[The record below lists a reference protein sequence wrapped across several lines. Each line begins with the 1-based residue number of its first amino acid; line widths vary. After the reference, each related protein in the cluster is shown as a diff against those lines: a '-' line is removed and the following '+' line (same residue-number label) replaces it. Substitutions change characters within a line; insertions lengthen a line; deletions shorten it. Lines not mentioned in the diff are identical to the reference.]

1 MLLVEIS
8 IVMCDKEERSL
19 ALMNDINEMPT
30 LKLIVQVEPISEEA
44 KRKAKELKL
53 ELLSFTD
60 MEVSYCFIS
69 SKLFV

>member
-1 MLLVEIS
+1 
-8 IVMCDKEERSL
+8 MCDKEERSL

-53 ELLSFTD
+53 DLLSFTD
-60 MEVSYCFIS
+60 MEVSYFLVCFPF
-69 SKLFV
+69 LL

>member
-1 MLLVEIS
+1 
-8 IVMCDKEERSL
+8 MCDKEERSL

-53 ELLSFTD
+53 DLLSFTE
-60 MEVSYCFIS
+60 MEVSYCIIS
-69 SKLFV
+69 YLFLV